1 MKHKPSFMQALQMK
15 DQKVRKGMVFE
26 TEDFRT
32 DELVVTCFKKVAYS
46 NTQLRMN
53 CFVTQFEFSRKD
65 ETEPHGI
72 NDQIETCDTLL
83 QQLKAEQKASED
95 PDI

>member
-1 MKHKPSFMQALQMK
+1 MKNKPSFMQALQVK
-15 DQKVRKGMVFE
+15 DQKVRKGMTFE
-26 TEDFRT
+26 VEDYRT
-32 DELVVTCFKKVAYS
+32 DQVVVTCFKKVAYN

-65 ETEPHGI
+65 ESEPHGV
-72 NDQIETCDTLL
+72 NDTIESCDEILTKIK
-83 QQLKAEQKASED
+83 QEQKASED